1 MKGKMYVF
9 AIFIV
14 FFYFLTSTILVQAGS
29 LDNSYTV
36 ILHVHSPIARGA
48 GVHIFDGSVI
58 EARRISDGKRMG
70 VKTAD
75 RNGRVIF
82 KLPKGTYQFGPA
94 QGLEKRL
101 KGTLILM
108 VASDLETSL
117 KLTRR

>member
-14 FFYFLTSTILVQAGS
+14 FLYFSISTILVQAGS

-36 ILHVHSPIARGA
+36 ILHVHSPIAKGA

-75 RNGRVIF
+75 RNGSVIF
-82 KLPKGTYQFGPA
+82 KRSPKAP
-94 QGLEKRL
+94 
-101 KGTLILM
+101 I
-108 VASDLETSL
+108 SL
-117 KLTRR
+117 DQPRVLRSGSRAP

>member
-36 ILHVHSPIARGA
+36 ILHVHSPIAKGA

-70 VKTAD
+70 VKTTD

-82 KLPKGTYQFGPA
+82 KLSKGIYQFGPA
-94 QGLEKRL
+94 QGLEVRL
-101 KGTLILM
+101 KGALKLR
-108 VASDLETSL
+108 VASDLETDL
-117 KLTRR
+117 VLTLR